1 MKLTFTKD
9 YQPSEEVV
17 RDEITAAGLPM
28 PDILEVSGA
37 VVEAGYIS
45 APTIEDIAKLRDV
58 LARLGYFLNK

>member
-37 VVEAGYIS
+37 VVEAGYIA
-45 APTIEDIAKLRDV
+45 APTEV
-58 LARLGYFLNK
+58 LTRLGYFLNR